1 MYKVSIIIP
10 IYNVE
15 AYLEKCLTSAI
26 NQSLND
32 FEIICINNGASDN
45 EQNILKKYANENSKI
60 RIINFKEN
68 QGYGKAV
75 NEGIKSAKGEYILI
89 LESDDYIDSNMIE
102 ILYNRAKENNVD
114 IIKSAYFSFNKISEK
129 IYLNDLNIPEN
140 RILSI
145 SEFPVFFSKHPSI
158 WSCLYK
164 KSFLTRNDIFF
175 IEAPNAGWVDN
186 HFSVKSFVLAQK
198 IIYIKEAFYH
208 YRVEHQNSS
217 STLKEGIDI
226 PYKASLQ
233 VHKFLNEQ
241 GIENEEIYK
250 NLAIREWAYI
260 RDIINKCSYTN
271 IILAEDII
279 KKIFDL
285 IGNSLND
292 NKKFT
297 KFKKRIYG
305 KSIRNL
311 LIQRDLKSFIKKI
324 YKVKIKNNW

>member
-1 MYKVSIIIP
+1 M
-10 IYNVE
+10 
-15 AYLEKCLTSAI
+15 
-26 NQSLND
+26 
-32 FEIICINNGASDN
+32 
-45 EQNILKKYANENSKI
+45 
-60 RIINFKEN
+60 
-68 QGYGKAV
+68 
-75 NEGIKSAKGEYILI
+75 
-89 LESDDYIDSNMIE
+89 
-102 ILYNRAKENNVD
+102 
-114 IIKSAYFSFNKISEK
+114 
-129 IYLNDLNIPEN
+129 
-140 RILSI
+140 
-145 SEFPVFFSKHPSI
+145 
-158 WSCLYK
+158 
-164 KSFLTRNDIFF
+164 
-175 IEAPNAGWVDN
+175 
-186 HFSVKSFVLAQK
+186 
-198 IIYIKEAFYH
+198 
-208 YRVEHQNSS
+208 EHQNSS

-250 NLAIREWAYI
+250 NLAILEWAYI